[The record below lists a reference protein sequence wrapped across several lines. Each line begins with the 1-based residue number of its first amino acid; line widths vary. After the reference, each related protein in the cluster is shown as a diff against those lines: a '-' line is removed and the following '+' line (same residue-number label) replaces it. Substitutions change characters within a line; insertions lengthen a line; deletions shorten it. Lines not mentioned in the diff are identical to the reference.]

1 MWKYSKSTDHQ
12 PGFTLVELAI
22 VLVII
27 GLILAAVLK
36 GQQMIENGK
45 VKNVINDLR
54 GVSTAYYAYMDRYKA
69 IPGDDAAAI
78 NHVSGGVNGNGDG
91 YISGRFA
98 AVAAPGPTAES
109 NAFWLDTRLAGFL
122 TGSGSNPPTNSVG
135 GILGIEG
142 SAADAGTTTYGM
154 NGPVV
159 CASNIPWKIAQA
171 VDIQL
176 DDGISTTGTVRTGP
190 VDTPATAAAVP
201 AIVYGTGA
209 SGVAATST
217 IEEGVHT
224 ICMKI

>member
-1 MWKYSKSTDHQ
+1 MWKYSKSTNHQ

-45 VKNVINDLR
+45 VKNVINDLK

-78 NHVSGGVNGNGDG
+78 NHVSGGVNGDGDG

-142 SAADAGTTTYGM
+142 SAADAGTTTYSM

-176 DDGISTTGTVRTGP
+176 DDGISTTGTVRTGAAS
-190 VDTPATAAAVP
+190 TPATVATVP
-201 AIVYGTGA
+201 TIVYGTGA
-209 SGVAATST
+209 SGVPATST

-224 ICMKI
+224 VCMKI